1 MKHTA
6 LIAALMIPAAAL
18 AGPFD
23 GPYAGAYAGHGWAE
37 DKGVARSQITG
48 AVNGW
53 TQKTKPDGA
62 QYGILGGYNWR
73 LGGNYLIGLEADFE
87 GRSGNDDRA
96 NQKRNGVS
104 DPEFNAT
111 TKIKTSASLRG
122 RLGYLVGE
130 RTLVYATAGYAA
142 ASVSRIWRDL
152 GAPPAKESH
161 SIVQGGWT
169 AGLGLD
175 YALSDRLSA
184 RAEVRHTD
192 YGKDKISANLWN
204 ESYTQRLTEDAL
216 RVGLSYHF

>member
-6 LIAALMIPAAAL
+6 LIAALLIPAAAL

-37 DKGVARSQITG
+37 DKGVARSQISG

-53 TQKTKPDGA
+53 THQPEPKGFLLGA
-62 QYGILGGYNWR
+62 MGGYNWR
-73 LGGNYLIGLEADFE
+73 LDSGLVLGLEADID
-87 GRSGNDDRA
+87 GRSGNDDRV
-96 NQKRNGVS
+96 NQKDEGVS

-111 TKIKTSASLRG
+111 TKIKASASLRG
-122 RLGYLVGE
+122 RLGYVFGE

-142 ASVSRIWRDL
+142 ASVTRTWRDL

-161 SIVQGGWT
+161 STAQGGWT

-175 YALSDRLSA
+175 YALSDRFSA
-184 RAEVRHTD
+184 RAEYRHTD
-192 YGKDKISANLWN
+192 YGKDKVSANLWN
-204 ESYTQRLTEDAL
+204 ESYRQQLTEDAV